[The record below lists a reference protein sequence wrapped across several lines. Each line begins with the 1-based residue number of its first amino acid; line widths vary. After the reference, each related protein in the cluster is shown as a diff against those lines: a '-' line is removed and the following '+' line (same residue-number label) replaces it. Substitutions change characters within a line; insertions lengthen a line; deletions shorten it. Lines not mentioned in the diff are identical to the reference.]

1 MLLGKRPRPPIEPKT
16 SSMEFPD
23 GGILFDVETHQALD
37 QDESIA
43 GQALDPR
50 WVAVEIARRSA
61 AGGVADWC
69 SARLVAPMLSPRGGV
84 QRRNPEELSGD
95 HLGTA
100 SFLRAC
106 GLCHRRLGPGR
117 DAFMYRASRDLPVTC
132 TSLRLAPIN
141 LYRKLLRVLAL
152 RKLPGEIAFCSL
164 ECRQQHMNMDVPSAA
179 QEP

>member
-1 MLLGKRPRPPIEPKT
+1 MQPKT

-23 GGILFDVETHQALD
+23 GGVLFDVDTPQPLD

-43 GQALDPR
+43 GQTLDPR
-50 WVAVEIARRSA
+50 WVAVEISRRSA
-61 AGGVADWC
+61 AGAGADWC
-69 SARLVAPMLSPRGGV
+69 SARFVGPMLSPRGGV
-84 QRRNPEELSGD
+84 QRRNPGELSSGD

-117 DAFMYRASRDLPVTC
+117 DAFMYRYFLFFHLRPKKVPSFWFILQFLDQRLYFRASHDFPVTC
-132 TSLRLAPIN
+132 TSLRLVPTPLLCIN

-152 RKLPGEIAFCSL
+152 RKLP
-164 ECRQQHMNMDVPSAA
+164 
-179 QEP
+179 